1 MIKLVYCLRRRPDLS
16 FEQFSRYWA
25 TEHAALVRRHA
36 PALGIL
42 RYVQCH
48 ATAHDA
54 NVELRGNRGLLEPYD
69 GIAEIYF
76 ESLEALAKAN
86 LTKQAQSAQVELTA
100 DEDRFLDRSRS
111 SLFIV
116 NERVVIGAPTT

>member
-1 MIKLVYCLRRRPDLS
+1 VIKLVYCLRRLRSLS
-16 FEQFSRYWA
+16 FEQFSHYWR
-25 TEHAALVRRHA
+25 TEHAALVLRHA
-36 PALGIL
+36 PTLGVL

-54 NVELRGNRGLLEPYD
+54 NAALQSNRALLDPYD
-69 GIAEIYF
+69 GVAEIYF
-76 ESLEALAKAN
+76 ESLEALEQAN
-86 LTKQAQSAQVELTA
+86 LSEQAQAAQRELTA

-116 NERVVIGAPTT
+116 KENVVIGAPTV